1 MAKQPITDFGFSL
14 FEIQKYGRSEGL
26 SYAQLDA
33 AQKAAELVAMTS
45 KDTFLNIFRAQ
56 IDKAIEANK

>member
-1 MAKQPITDFGFSL
+1 MARQPITDFGISM
-14 FEIQKYGRSEGL
+14 FEIQKYGRAEGL
-26 SYAQLDA
+26 NYAQLDA

-56 IDKAIEANK
+56 IEIAIKNR